1 MTATRVFLKLFVGYL
16 LSSTG
21 SCCPITI
28 NPPKV
33 VVKYGDPVSINCT
46 ANGEHDGMG
55 WEAHEGGIGNTKVDH
70 LTWSV
75 ASLKDSSNNVT
86 CFINPVSAEQCDKAA
101 IIVLYSIPEKV
112 QIVSNSTDG
121 TMAEGEDYYLI
132 CEVDNVA
139 PVENLIVLWYKDNKV
154 FHVDKFNQ
162 SIHTLPNTSSIFL
175 TPKREH
181 SGAQFRCEVH
191 LDLTPEGPNI
201 TISSQ
206 TFQIEVTFGPEVDCS
221 TVEIKEGETLDSKC
235 PVLGNPAPFVRWLK
249 DGQERNSNEPLRR
262 EDAGSYFVIA
272 EGFSQIKQN
281 ISVQVLYGP
290 EVNCSD
296 NYNVAEYT
304 YFHLPCT
311 FRGFPEV
318 KVSLYKDD
326 EEVENL
332 ESITRYEAG
341 NYTVVASTGHNSA
354 NRTFEIIVHYPPT
367 QIFELEDSDF
377 TIGSSVSLKCSA
389 SGSPRPVYY
398 WTYFN
403 DTNIS
408 EEHDDGV
415 SLLVIHNASTHNIG
429 SYTCLASN
437 DHGNVS
443 KTARLTMEGAEQE
456 CPLQIRPERMVLEY
470 NSERK
475 SATCEAL
482 TTSTNV
488 IEIFWQDSKK
498 IKTSSPEWVVDTQ
511 NWDPRPVC
519 NGTFKGKEPCQ
530 KSLDIILYKQPDSVS
545 LSVEGSHTVLK
556 EDTHTLVCEITSVAP
571 AKSVR
576 VRWFQG
582 NESFTPPNKVHVNCN
597 MCDVNEAKSN
607 VNVSFSTSITVN
619 RMHNGVEFFCE
630 VSLDLPGQ
638 RLTPTVSRPLNITVH
653 YPPTINKTK
662 LSSTV
667 PVFSGYAEDLK
678 CDADGNPRPEIRW
691 ISDVDLPPQRSD
703 GVISVT
709 QEGTYTCKATNVYGS
724 DYHQVEVI
732 EKTDYLPLIAGFVA
746 VTVVVISVI
755 FVFIYSIYY
764 KNTKMR
770 RYNLKNAKLGNHNGN
785 VAHNGWDSQFP
796 MTKLS

>member
-1 MTATRVFLKLFVGYL
+1 MTATSVFLKLFVGFL
-16 LSSTG
+16 LSLTG

-28 NPPKV
+28 TPPKV

-55 WEAHEGGIGNTKVDH
+55 WEAQEGGIGNTMVNH

-75 ASLKDSSNNVT
+75 ASLKDSSKNVT
-86 CFINPVSAEQCDKAA
+86 CFINPVSADQCDKAA
-101 IIVLYSIPEKV
+101 VIVLYTIPEKV
-112 QIVSNSTDG
+112 QIISNSSNG
-121 TMAEGEDYYLI
+121 AMAEGEDYYLI

-139 PVENLIVLWYKDNKV
+139 PVENLVVMWYKDNKR
-154 FHVDKFNQ
+154 FHMDAFNH
-162 SIHTLPNTSSIFL
+162 SSHTLPNSTIFFK
-175 TPKREH
+175 PKREH

-191 LDLTPEGPNI
+191 LDLTPEGPHINV
-201 TISSQ
+201 SSQ
-206 TFQIEVTFGPEVDCS
+206 TFQIEVKFGPEVDCS
-221 TVEIKEGETLDSKC
+221 NVEITEGETLDSKC

-249 DGQERNSNEPLRR
+249 DGQEKNSNESLRR
-262 EDAGSYFVIA
+262 EDAGDYLVIA
-272 EGFSQIKQN
+272 EGFSQIKKN
-281 ISVQVLYGP
+281 ISVHVLYGP
-290 EVNCSD
+290 EVSCSD
-296 NYNVAEYT
+296 IYT
-304 YFHLPCT
+304 VVEHSYFHLPCKVW
-311 FRGFPEV
+311 GFPKAEV
-318 KVSLYKDD
+318 ILFKDD

-332 ESITRYEAG
+332 ESITRNDAG
-341 NYTVVASTGHNSA
+341 NYTVMALISHNSV
-354 NRTFEIIVHYPPT
+354 NRTFEIIVHYPPS

-377 TIGSSVSLKCSA
+377 TVGSSVSLKCAA
-389 SGSPRPVYY
+389 SGKPRPVYY

-403 DTNIS
+403 DTNVS

-415 SLLVIHNASTHNIG
+415 SRLVIHNASTRNIG

-437 DHGNVS
+437 AHGNVS
-443 KTARLTMEGAEQE
+443 KTARLTVKGAEQE
-456 CPLQIRPERMVLEY
+456 CSLQISPERMVLEY

-475 SATCEAL
+475 SATCEAQ
-482 TTSTNV
+482 TISTNV
-488 IEIFWQDSKK
+488 IEIFWQDRE

-511 NWDPRPVC
+511 NWDSRPVC

-545 LSVEGSHTVLK
+545 LRVEGGRTTLK
-556 EDTHTLVCEITSVAP
+556 EDTYTLVCEITSVAP

-582 NESFTPPNKVHVNCN
+582 NESFTPSNKVHVNCN
-597 MCDVNEAKSN
+597 MCDINETKSN
-607 VNVSFSTSITVN
+607 VNVSFSTVVTVN
-619 RMHNGVEFFCE
+619 RTHNGVEFFCE
-630 VSLDLPGQ
+630 ASLDLPEKT
-638 RLTPTVSRPLNITVH
+638 LMPAVSRPLNITVH
-653 YPPTINKTK
+653 YPPMINKTK

-746 VTVVVISVI
+746 VTVVAISVF

-770 RYNLKNAKLGNHNGN
+770 RYNLKNAKLGAHNGN